1 LVDDAGDTEA
11 VSVPGAVARVLA
23 GSDGLATTRAE
34 AKDLI
39 AATTAACAREKVRR
53 MLRARE
59 RSRQEVAQKLLGEGY
74 PRDVVDLVV
83 EEAVATRIL
92 SDTRFAEA
100 FVSSKLRAGWGRVRI
115 ERELTS
121 RGVDLAC
128 VADLLDES
136 VSEEDELQRAV
147 EVASRHSVRGRDPY
161 PKLCRYLAS
170 KGFSSEVVRKA
181 ARMALDGS

>member
-115 ERELTS
+115 ERELSTFEKQ
-121 RGVDLAC
+121 VLDLHLTGMSYTQIAK
-128 VADLLDES
+128 VLGRDEKAT
-136 VSEEDELQRAV
+136 DNALQRL
-147 EVASRHSVRGRDPY
+147 
-161 PKLCRYLAS
+161 KS
-170 KGFSSEVVRKA
+170 KIRK
-181 ARMALDGS
+181 ML